1 MLDHVLEEVV
11 KERLLRFM
19 AVQAKISAD
28 KLQARIGQEYLLLVD
43 EINGLG
49 IVGISYM
56 DTPEIDGKVY
66 FSDDFDTELCDLI

>member
-1 MLDHVLEEVV
+1 
-11 KERLLRFM
+11 M